1 MQNIKEIFVSLKTAI
16 GTAGATIIAGLGSLV
31 ELIPTDIGK
40 VASLVGVVVTLFLA
54 YLQWKR
60 SKREDAEHKL
70 QMEQLALENETM
82 RRQLDN

>member
-1 MQNIKEIFVSLKTAI
+1 MQSIKEIFVSVKTAI
-16 GTAGATIIAGLGSLV
+16 GTAGATIITGLGSLV